1 MEQDA
6 VSTEIPYEHLE
17 NSSSRHLGK
26 HRRRLAV
33 FSCFDFALIFLLWV
47 LLVVTQSTDWQKEF
61 INQINFTDLLFFYHS
76 LFDVVIISAVRL
88 IALTVSYACFMLKH
102 WMPVALT
109 MILTMTYLTVKGVL
123 YFTARHAGLPLE
135 IALIVCSVVLSFF
148 EVYLYDPKA
157 KSSDDFNREIQYNE
171 GNYRPNQRT
180 GSILDRYITANELT
194 TESEQEEEA
203 RNSHVSTLNTLCE
216 IKNPEECIAR
226 AKEVLRYRWLWSI
239 HLPKWNKVS
248 SIPLILSKY
257 DEKYGKVFY
266 LRHEFPARLE
276 ILYSVLYENT
286 ETCPKWHKDVLEY
299 KVLCKLSDT
308 VDVTYSVSAPS
319 MRGYVASREF
329 FDVRIVE
336 ENKDGGYTVG
346 SISIS
351 PFVPSRKT
359 SYIRGES
366 GPNVVVFTPIDE
378 HRSLFE
384 WFFNTNLKGSL
395 PRSLVDRSLA
405 NFLINFVKNLE
416 GYLQSL

>member
-1 MEQDA
+1 MDEDTA
-6 VSTEIPYEHLE
+6 STEIPYEQLE
-17 NSSSRHLGK
+17 NSSDRLCDK
-26 HRRRLAV
+26 PRRRLAV

-61 INQINFTDLLFFYHS
+61 INQINFADLLFFYHS

-88 IALTVSYACFMLKH
+88 IALTISYACFMLKH

-109 MILTMTYLTVKGVL
+109 MILTMIYLTVKGIL

-148 EVYLYDPKA
+148 EVYLYDPNP
-157 KSSDDFNREIQYNE
+157 KSPNDFNSGSQY
-171 GNYRPNQRT
+171 G
-180 GSILDRYITANELT
+180 
-194 TESEQEEEA
+194 ESEQEEEIG
-203 RNSHVSTLNTLCE
+203 NSHVSTLGTISE

-248 SIPLILSKY
+248 SVPLILSHY
-257 DEKYGKVFY
+257 DDKYGKVFY
-266 LRHEFPARLE
+266 LRHEFPVRLE

-286 ETCPKWHKDVLEY
+286 EVCPKWHKDVLEY

-319 MRGYVASREF
+319 MRGYVGSREF
-329 FDVRIVE
+329 YDVRIVE

-346 SISIS
+346 SISIN

-366 GPNVVVFTPIDE
+366 GPNVAVFTPIDE

-416 GYLQSL
+416 GHLQSL